1 MVEGKA
7 SSSLYKFSVHKL
19 ESLDV
24 TAGAISANS
33 VNVTDI
39 PSQLH
44 SSKVDER
51 ILSTMENSNQLH
63 GMSSELRN
71 LKESFTCKDQRI
83 DSAKQPFVN
92 QSGNGVPING
102 SFLSSP
108 VHQCKNTDLRRQK
121 SRESKCM
128 EGAICKNDDDSVES
142 FLGFPDV
149 PPAQDLCGN
158 VGKDFVLTNL
168 YSTSDSNQYSVINE
182 DTEKCK
188 INRNLSQSKSTNV
201 SVILFDSWDSV
212 QDRKLEPTSESKVC
226 DQDQVLKSGML
237 SSDSQRLL
245 YPYHTRRHCAQNS
258 AVRNI
263 KEGLCHINYSGSQRA
278 QESSVLSTDTGLLC
292 SSVSKNLVLQDS
304 SADTD
309 ESQINKQDHTTQDS
323 TVYDTDQNELLCSN
337 ISKSCILPE
346 SSVVNSD
353 AGKQSISV
361 KSIKKQKSL
370 RRQSSR
376 RLSHQ
381 VVPHHA
387 HFKYDPKSP
396 SFRAVYH
403 ISPSKTASNSR
414 SELTVTLPEEIEEFK
429 LLSISEEPLVCVT
442 ARDTVLQRCCQLA
455 PISFSEAFPASYW
468 STCKKIG
475 EGVYGEVFFA
485 EEQERS
491 VLKVIPVEGD
501 AIVNGEPQKK
511 FEEILSEIVIA
522 MELSGLRNGTENRT
536 CSFSEV
542 KRCICVHGNYPEE
555 LIRLWEDYDNCKG
568 SENDSPR
575 MFKEDQLY
583 IILVLAFGG
592 CDLEAHFFSTVEQS
606 HSVFIQTGC
615 ALAVAEQVLEFEHR
629 DLHWGNVL
637 VLPTAEKN
645 VTFRI
650 CGKEYS
656 IPTKGVQVTIIDFT
670 LSRMAYDGCSIY
682 NDLSKDPELFT
693 SEGDYQFEVYRLMQ
707 KHTLNNWQHFKPY
720 TNLLWL
726 HYLLDKMCTMVNYN
740 CKSSR
745 SHKQGMKMLEKL
757 QHIVLT
763 YKSAQDFVLNELV

>member
-1 MVEGKA
+1 FNDFFT
-7 SSSLYKFSVHKL
+7 SS
-19 ESLDV
+19 
-24 TAGAISANS
+24 
-33 VNVTDI
+33 
-39 PSQLH
+39 
-44 SSKVDER
+44 
-51 ILSTMENSNQLH
+51 
-63 GMSSELRN
+63 
-71 LKESFTCKDQRI
+71 
-83 DSAKQPFVN
+83 
-92 QSGNGVPING
+92 
-102 SFLSSP
+102 
-108 VHQCKNTDLRRQK
+108 
-121 SRESKCM
+121 
-128 EGAICKNDDDSVES
+128 
-142 FLGFPDV
+142 
-149 PPAQDLCGN
+149 
-158 VGKDFVLTNL
+158 
-168 YSTSDSNQYSVINE
+168 
-182 DTEKCK
+182 
-188 INRNLSQSKSTNV
+188 
-201 SVILFDSWDSV
+201 
-212 QDRKLEPTSESKVC
+212 
-226 DQDQVLKSGML
+226 
-237 SSDSQRLL
+237 
-245 YPYHTRRHCAQNS
+245 
-258 AVRNI
+258 
-263 KEGLCHINYSGSQRA
+263 
-278 QESSVLSTDTGLLC
+278 
-292 SSVSKNLVLQDS
+292 
-304 SADTD
+304 
-309 ESQINKQDHTTQDS
+309 
-323 TVYDTDQNELLCSN
+323 
-337 ISKSCILPE
+337 
-346 SSVVNSD
+346 
-353 AGKQSISV
+353 GKQSISV